1 MAMDLYQ
8 STAVS
13 TKLNEEM
20 KRELIEINLSKRK
33 VNATIQYFRT
43 LPKSSQHVEVKIILV
58 KVSV

>member
-1 MAMDLYQ
+1 MAVDLYQ

-20 KRELIEINLSKRK
+20 KRELIGINLSKRK
-33 VNATIQYFRT
+33 VNAAIRYFGT
-43 LPKSSQHVEVKIILV
+43 LPKSSQDVEVKIILV